1 MSEYTELK
9 QSLHTL
15 RDYLRWGMSEFG
27 RAGLFFG
34 HGCDNAYDEAMVL
47 LAHALSIP
55 INSPPE
61 LLDARLTDVEK
72 DTVLNLFARRV
83 SERLPAA
90 YLTKEAWFA
99 GLSFYVD
106 ERVLVPR
113 SPIAELIE
121 KGFEPW
127 LGGVFP
133 RRILDLC
140 TGSGCI
146 GIACAYAFE
155 DAVVDLADISEDACN
170 VAQINVARHELHHR
184 VNVVQSDLFGAL
196 AGERYELIVS
206 NPPYVDEEDLADMP
220 EEYRR
225 EPVLGL
231 AAGRDGLSITRRIL
245 QEAASLLTD
254 DGLLVVEVGNSCVA
268 LDAAFPE
275 VPFTWV
281 EFERGGHGVFVIDRP
296 QLLAYANAFAVAG
309 GSD

>member
-61 LLDARLTDVEK
+61 LLDARLTDAEK

-146 GIACAYAFE
+146 GIACAYAFPE
-155 DAVVDLADISEDACN
+155 AEVDGCDL
-170 VAQINVARHELHHR
+170 
-184 VNVVQSDLFGAL
+184 SDKAL
-196 AGERYELIVS
+196 AIARQNITAHGLDTRMKMYSADVFEGIPAQEYDLIVS
-206 NPPYVDEEDLADMP
+206 NPPYVSSEEMQTLPAEFEHEPRMALEAEDE
-220 EEYRR
+220 
-225 EPVLGL
+225 GL
-231 AAGRDGLSITRRIL
+231 AIVERMLHQAP
-245 QEAASLLTD
+245 QYMTD
-254 DGLLVVEVGNSCVA
+254 DAWLVVEVGNTEETVA
-268 LDAAFPE
+268 QRWPDLPL
-275 VPFTWV
+275 VWL
-281 EFERGGHGVFVIDRP
+281 EFERGGHGVFIIDALNLRSW
-296 QLLAYANAFAVAG
+296 LNKSV
-309 GSD
+309 